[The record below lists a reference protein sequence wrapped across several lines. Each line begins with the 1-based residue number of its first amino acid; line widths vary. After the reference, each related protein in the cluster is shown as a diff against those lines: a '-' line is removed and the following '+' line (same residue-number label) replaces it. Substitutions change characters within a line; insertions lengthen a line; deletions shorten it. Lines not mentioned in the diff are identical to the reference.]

1 MYDKLI
7 ENNQSPKPFNVT
19 TSIQEKQFHL
29 EFHQSTI
36 QLLEQLPNDA
46 RKHKIIKRQDSLVD
60 SHSSELFNDKSIS
73 SYDELKY
80 QQQSLFDK
88 EIISKSVSS
97 SHELI
102 SSVVVDEIQPNKAF
116 ENITRI
122 VESIANKEYIKEMT
136 IVTNTIDIFQTKF
149 SRNDIT
155 FLFRE
160 CITINEP
167 LTKEPF

>member
-1 MYDKLI
+1 MD
-7 ENNQSPKPFNVT
+7 
-19 TSIQEKQFHL
+19 
-29 EFHQSTI
+29 TI
-36 QLLEQLPNDA
+36 QLLEQLSNDA
-46 RKHKIIKRQDSLVD
+46 QKHKIIKRQDSLVD
-60 SHSSELFNDKSIS
+60 SYSSELFNDKSIS

-88 EIISKSVSS
+88 EIISKSISS

-102 SSVVVDEIQPNKAF
+102 SSVVVVVDEIQPNKAF

-122 VESIANKEYIKEMT
+122 VESIANKEYIEEMT
-136 IVTNTIDIFQTKF
+136 IVTNAIDIFQRKF

-155 FLFRE
+155 FLFSE
-160 CITINEP
+160 CITINKP